1 LPRSRLPSLGGQV
14 ARNDKRQEEMREIKA
29 SDITN
34 TIARLFE
41 HSCHY
46 LPPDVVAALK
56 KAREEEKSPVCRDVL
71 NRILEN
77 ADIAGKEQIPLCQDT
92 GSAVVM
98 LELGQEVHITGDDL
112 YAAINKG
119 VRQGY
124 DEGYLRK
131 SMVSQPFSAR
141 ANTKD
146 NTPAIIHT
154 DVVPGD
160 KLKISVI
167 PKGGGAENCSRLTVF
182 PPSRGRQGII
192 DFVVNLVD
200 ECGSNPCP
208 PVVVGLA
215 VGGTTDETMMLA
227 KKSLLRK
234 LGEPN
239 PDPEVAALERDI
251 LERINNLGI
260 GAMGYGGT
268 VTALAV
274 HAQIFPAHIAS
285 MPVAVNMQCWCNRHE
300 ETVL

>member
-1 LPRSRLPSLGGQV
+1 M
-14 ARNDKRQEEMREIKA
+14 RQIEA
-29 SDITN
+29 SEITN
-34 TIARLFE
+34 TVARLFE

-46 LPPDVVAALK
+46 LPPDVSAALK
-56 KAREEEKSPVCRDVL
+56 QAREKESSPVSRDVL
-71 NRILEN
+71 DRILEN
-77 ADIAGKEQIPLCQDT
+77 ADISGKEQIPLCQDT

-98 LELGQEVHITGDDL
+98 LELGQEVHITGGDL
-112 YAAINKG
+112 YTAINEG
-119 VRQGY
+119 VHQGY
-124 DEGYLRK
+124 DKGYLRK
-131 SMVSQPFSAR
+131 SMVTQPFSAR
-141 ANTKD
+141 VNTRD

-154 DVVPGD
+154 DIVRGD
-160 KLKISVI
+160 KLKVAVI

-215 VGGTTDETMMLA
+215 IGGTTDETMMLA
-227 KKSLLRK
+227 KKALLRK

-239 PDPEVAALERDI
+239 PDPEVAALEKDI
-251 LERINNLGI
+251 LERVNNLGI

-274 HAQIFPAHIAS
+274 HAETFPAHIAS

-300 ETVL
+300 EAVL